1 MNGSGIAR
9 TDGRSG
15 RAAGVDPGTHVVLG
29 TGAVGLAV
37 GRELLAR
44 DVAGVRFVSRSG
56 AIPDAALA
64 AAPRVEAHAADVADA
79 ARAVAAC
86 RGAAT
91 VTFAAAPPYHRWPES
106 FPALHEGA
114 IRGAAAAGAVL
125 VAVENLYGYG
135 TAGTLVE
142 DAPLAATGRKG
153 RVRARMSER
162 LFAAHAAGRVRAVA
176 GRASDLFGPGVRVS
190 ALGERVWPRL
200 LAGKAIDWL
209 GDPDLPHTFTYLP
222 DFARALVRLGAE
234 PDAWGSAWHVPSPT
248 VRSVREVLTHATT
261 LAGMPAPRLR
271 RTSKALL
278 RAVGLFVPA
287 AGETLE
293 TAYQFEASF
302 VADASRYA
310 NAFDDRT
317 TPWDETLRATLR
329 FWEEVGPRVTP
340 RRGARSVRERATGPR
355 A

>member
-1 MNGSGIAR
+1 MNGSGIA
-9 TDGRSG
+9 DAVARSG
-15 RAAGVDPGTHVVLG
+15 RSPIDPGTHVVLG
-29 TGAVGLAV
+29 TGAVGLSV

-44 DVAGVRFVSRSG
+44 GVAGVRFVSRSG
-56 AIPDAALA
+56 AIPDPALA
-64 AAPRVEAHAADVADA
+64 ADPRVEARAADVADA

-86 RGAAT
+86 RDAAT

-135 TAGTLVE
+135 TAGTLAE
-142 DAPLAATGRKG
+142 DAPFAATTRKG
-153 RVRARMSER
+153 RVRSKMSER
-162 LFAAHAAGRVRAVA
+162 LFAAHAAGQVRAVA
-176 GRASDLFGPGVRVS
+176 GRGSDLFGPDVRVS

-248 VRSVREVLTHATT
+248 VRSVREVLTRATT

-271 RTSKALL
+271 RTPKALL

-287 AGETLE
+287 AGETVE

-310 NAFDDRT
+310 NAFDDRAT
-317 TPWDETLRATLR
+317 HWDETLRATLR
-329 FWEEVGPRVTP
+329 FWEEVGTRVTP
-340 RRGARSVRERATGPR
+340 RRDARSAHARATGPR

>member
-1 MNGSGIAR
+1 MNGSGTTRADER
-9 TDGRSG
+9 TKRPVT
-15 RAAGVDPGTHVVLG
+15 VDPGTHVVLG
-29 TGAVGLAV
+29 TGPVGLAV

-44 DVAGVRFVSRSG
+44 GVAGVRFVSRSG

-64 AAPRVEAHAADVADA
+64 ADPRVEAHAVDVADA

-106 FPALHEGA
+106 FPALQDGA
-114 IRGAAAAGAVL
+114 IRGAGAAGAVL

-135 TAGTLVE
+135 AAGTLAE

-153 RVRARMSER
+153 RVRARMSEW

-200 LAGKAIDWL
+200 LAGRSVDWL

-234 PDAWGSAWHVPSPT
+234 PDARGGAWHVPSPPA
-248 VRSVREVLTHATT
+248 RSVREVLTRAAT
-261 LAGMPAPRLR
+261 LAGAPAPRLR
-271 RTSKALL
+271 RTPKPLL

-293 TAYQFEASF
+293 TAYQFEAPF
-302 VADASRYA
+302 VMDASRHA
-310 NAFDDRT
+310 DAFDDRAAS
-317 TPWDETLRATLR
+317 WDGALRATLE
-329 FWEEVGPRVTP
+329 FWRKAGPRVTP
-340 RRGARSVRERATGPR
+340 RRAARSARARAIGPR